1 MIKQCS
7 NLLGALLL
15 TILLSAFFAPLFAEE
30 VIDSIAAIVDDEII
44 LESEIAYGIN
54 TILLE
59 RNLPN
64 PTIGQISEMRQQ
76 VLGAYITQKI
86 LLSKAIEETLFV
98 DDRTVEK
105 ELEHKLGLLIN
116 QVGSEDKLIEYF
128 GKPMRQ
134 IKREMM
140 DEVRDGMLI
149 DMLKQT
155 KITGVYVRRDEVTTF
170 YNDNLDQLPVQ
181 PEQVELSQILFEI
194 NPSEEARTEALQ
206 KITEARRSIIAG
218 SDFDS
223 LANEISDDPSSNGGR
238 LGFTNRGDLVPSFE
252 EAAYALETGA
262 ISDIVETMY
271 GFHIIRLIDRQGE
284 RISTQHILIQLAP
297 TEDDR
302 KKTITKAGDIKNRIV
317 GGESFVKLAREFSD
331 DTETASDGGRL
342 ELLPVGNLPDEFQF
356 AINSLEIG
364 QISEPFESN
373 FGIHIVRLERKV
385 PEHRMNITD
394 DWNMLEMYATGN
406 KREEVFTEWVE
417 SLKKDHYI
425 WTGQ

>member
-7 NLLGALLL
+7 NLLSALLL
-15 TILLSAFFAPLFAEE
+15 TILLSAFFTPLFAEE

-59 RNLPN
+59 RNLKN
-64 PTIGQISEMRQQ
+64 PTSYQIDEMRQQ
-76 VLGAYITQKI
+76 VLDAYITQKI

-98 DDRTVEK
+98 DNRTVEK
-105 ELEHKLGLLIN
+105 ELERKLGQLIL

-149 DMLKQT
+149 DKLKQT
-155 KITGVYVRRDEVTTF
+155 KITGVYVRRDEVTKF

-181 PEQVELSQILFEI
+181 PEHVELSQILFEI
-194 NPSEEARTEALQ
+194 KPSEEARTEALR
-206 KITEARRSIIAG
+206 KITEAKNAIIAG

-223 LANEISDDPSSNGGR
+223 LANEISDDPSSEGGR

-252 EAAYALETGA
+252 ETAYALETGE

-302 KKTITKAGDIKNRIV
+302 ENTYTKAGEIKKRIL
-317 GGESFVKLAREFSD
+317 GGESFADLARKFSD
-331 DTETASDGGRL
+331 DSETASDGGRL
-342 ELLPVGNLPDEFQF
+342 ELLPVGNLPDEFQY
-356 AINSLEIG
+356 AIKLLGTG

-385 PEHRMNITD
+385 AEHRMNIKD
-394 DWNMLEMYATGN
+394 DWNTLEMYATGN
-406 KREEVFTEWVE
+406 KREKVFIKWVE
-417 SLKKDHYI
+417 SMKKDHYI